1 MTDGELLNYIQR
13 ILQTCSENKARLT
26 LTELR
31 RILDQLNTPR
41 QQILLVNRAFENLP
55 EAQSAVRVAA
65 GRALTERDLEIA
77 AQRGEERRRRE
88 RAMEDQ
94 GRC

>member
-13 ILQTCSENKARLT
+13 ILQTCSEYKARLT
-26 LTELR
+26 LMELR
-31 RILDQLNTPR
+31 QILDRLITPKS
-41 QQILLVNRAFENLP
+41 QMLLVERAIKNVP
-55 EAQSAVRVAA
+55 EAQSAVRSAA

-88 RAMEDQ
+88 REMQDQ